1 MLKFGS
7 TDEIALEIFLGF
19 RSSNILRTPSE
30 GCLHTY
36 LTVIFLAGIVTQ
48 GQFGGHSI
56 QALQALVAVSYG
68 SYGSLPQVSPDVC
81 RADKRGL
88 LPNPAE
94 CNGLYMEEIRLNVSS
109 VFQQVP
115 TVVPTSWESCSSG
128 KNIDLV

>member
-1 MLKFGS
+1 MLKLGS

-56 QALQALVAVSYG
+56 QALVAMV
-68 SYGSLPQVSPDVC
+68 VC
-81 RADKRGL
+81 LRSVLMFAELTRGVCYLTL
-88 LPNPAE
+88 LSA
-94 CNGLYMEEIRLNVSS
+94 MAFTWRK
-109 VFQQVP
+109 
-115 TVVPTSWESCSSG
+115 SG
-128 KNIDLV
+128 